1 VLGVGVP
8 WVAEVARHHPYF
20 AVREVALRHRGE
32 LEPEAVRA
40 LAGVDVGSSIWDV
53 DVDDVETRLL
63 TNGWI
68 RQAAVRRELPDRVV
82 VHVREN
88 RPVAI
93 LAVADEAPGLYY
105 LAANGR
111 IFAPVAAGDPR
122 DMPFVTG
129 LTRKDLAGDG
139 AFGPRAVRR
148 ALALMRHAERQ
159 PAVGKVSELHVD
171 RELGLTL
178 MPIKP
183 RCRSRSGGANTT
195 KLARVAEVLP
205 FWSGREG
212 DARVSCSSRTTSWC
226 VPRPRRRDGRERD
239 PEGRGEEE
247 DDEAGRACRVRE
259 EARDRGQAVTRRGG
273 EQGQGCRQ
281 AGGGGLMRMAKRN
294 PVVVGL
300 DIGTYKVGVIV
311 AGVGED
317 GVGIT
322 GSTPRRAG
330 SGRAPSSTSRRPS
343 MRSGRR
349 STRRSSWRRPR
360 SGASSPGR
368 PGATSRAFN
377 SHGVVA
383 VKKREVEGEDVGASW
398 KPRAV
403 ALPTDREVLH
413 VLPQEFVVDD
423 QDGIKDPVSMTGVR
437 LEARPH
443 RDRGDQLGAEPG
455 EMLQSRRPD
464 RAGRPRRPLA
474 AAEAV
479 LTPEER
485 ELGVL
490 LIDVGAGTTSLTVLQ
505 SDAIRHTAVLPVG
518 GGHVTNDLAAALRTP
533 FAEAERLKQRCGS
546 AVVQAASPDLSI
558 EVPGI
563 GGRAAQKLSPRA
575 LAMVIE
581 PRAEEM
587 LALVRSE
594 VERAGC
600 EGCHVRRRAHR
611 GGAVLG
617 GMTELAERVFR
628 TPVRLGTPLHL
639 SGLVDVVAS
648 PMYSTAVGLV
658 LHGLKRYAQPGGRKG
673 STVQSPIDRARHRV
687 MEWLREFF

>member
-1 VLGVGVP
+1 
-8 WVAEVARHHPYF
+8 
-20 AVREVALRHRGE
+20 
-32 LEPEAVRA
+32 
-40 LAGVDVGSSIWDV
+40 
-53 DVDDVETRLL
+53 
-63 TNGWI
+63 
-68 RQAAVRRELPDRVV
+68 
-82 VHVREN
+82 
-88 RPVAI
+88 
-93 LAVADEAPGLYY
+93 
-105 LAANGR
+105 
-111 IFAPVAAGDPR
+111 
-122 DMPFVTG
+122 
-129 LTRKDLAGDG
+129 
-139 AFGPRAVRR
+139 
-148 ALALMRHAERQ
+148 
-159 PAVGKVSELHVD
+159 
-171 RELGLTL
+171 
-178 MPIKP
+178 
-183 RCRSRSGGANTT
+183 
-195 KLARVAEVLP
+195 
-205 FWSGREG
+205 
-212 DARVSCSSRTTSWC
+212 
-226 VPRPRRRDGRERD
+226 
-239 PEGRGEEE
+239 
-247 DDEAGRACRVRE
+247 
-259 EARDRGQAVTRRGG
+259 
-273 EQGQGCRQ
+273 
-281 AGGGGLMRMAKRN
+281 MRMAKRN
-294 PVVVGL
+294 PTVVGL

-311 AGVGED
+311 AEVGDD
-317 GVGIT
+317 GVEIT
-322 GSTPRRAG
+322 GIGTASSNGLKKGTVVNIEATVEAIRKAVDEAELMAATEIRSVIAG
-330 SGRAPSSTSRRPS
+330 SAGSHIK
-343 MRSGRR
+343 G
-349 STRRSSWRRPR
+349 
-360 SGASSPGR
+360 
-368 PGATSRAFN
+368 FN

-383 VKKREVEGEDVGASW
+383 VKKREVENEDVERVMEAA
-398 KPRAV
+398 RAV

-437 LEARPH
+437 LEARVH
-443 RDRGDQLGAEPG
+443 IVTGAISSG
-455 EMLQSRRPD
+455 QNLVKCCN
-464 RAGRPRRPLA
+464 RAGLVVQDVLGGPLA
-474 AAEAV
+474 ASDSV

-490 LIDVGAGTTSLTVLQ
+490 LIDIGAGTTSCTVLQ

-546 AVVQAASPDLSI
+546 AVVQAASADLSI

-600 EGCHVRRRAHR
+600 EGLLTSGVVLTG